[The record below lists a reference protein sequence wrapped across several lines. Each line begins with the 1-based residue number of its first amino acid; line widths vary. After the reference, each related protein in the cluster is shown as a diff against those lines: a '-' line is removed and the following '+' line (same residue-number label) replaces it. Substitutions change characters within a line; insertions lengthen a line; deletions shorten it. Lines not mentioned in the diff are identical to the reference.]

1 MGFRIW
7 TLRHGQSAIR
17 NPQSAIDWPCVA
29 RQFAVYY
36 QWMYRR
42 PKFLEV
48 LLDIRR
54 EMAHDVDYDTDLF
67 AEMIRTGRHT
77 PVTAS
82 HSLAYEEDEKQ
93 PRSNGRAKSKI
104 GS

>member
-1 MGFRIW
+1 
-7 TLRHGQSAIR
+7 
-17 NPQSAIDWPCVA
+17 
-29 RQFAVYY
+29 
-36 QWMYRR
+36 MYRR

-77 PVTAS
+77 PETS
-82 HSLAYEEDEKQ
+82 HSLTYDEEDET
-93 PRSNGRAKSKI
+93 RASRE
-104 GS
+104 SRLAPPP

>member
-1 MGFRIW
+1 
-7 TLRHGQSAIR
+7 
-17 NPQSAIDWPCVA
+17 
-29 RQFAVYY
+29 
-36 QWMYRR
+36 MYRR

-77 PVTAS
+77 PETAS
-82 HSLAYEEDEKQ
+82 HSLAYEEDEK
-93 PRSNGRAKSKI
+93 PVRSNGRGKSKV
-104 GS
+104 SS